1 MTKLFKRYQN
11 QQILLNKRYRY
22 RNRYNKVKNNV
33 KRLNTAINKLKLK
46 RRKLRK
52 KV

>member
-11 QQILLNKRYRY
+11 LLLLNKRYRY

-33 KRLNTAINKLKLK
+33 KRLNTAINKLKLR